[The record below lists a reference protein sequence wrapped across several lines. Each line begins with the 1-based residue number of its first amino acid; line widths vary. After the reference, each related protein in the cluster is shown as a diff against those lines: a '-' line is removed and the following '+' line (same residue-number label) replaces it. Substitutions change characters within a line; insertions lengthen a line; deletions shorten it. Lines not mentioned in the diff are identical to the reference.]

1 MHSVD
6 YNQRPFDAFAAIFFS
21 STLYIFCGEIVII
34 ETALRLNEM
43 REPSKKWIN
52 VKYEELCEMVETFS
66 ANRYSYMELTVAL
79 YQQNESQSD
88 KDNNENGSLTSVVST
103 QTFFQR

>member
-1 MHSVD
+1 M
-6 YNQRPFDAFAAIFFS
+6 
-21 STLYIFCGEIVII
+21 
-34 ETALRLNEM
+34 
-43 REPSKKWIN
+43 
-52 VKYEELCEMVETFS
+52 KYEEVCEMLETFS